1 MSQQE
6 TPENNKDDK
15 DKLTPWQLANQEYLK
30 MHPNES
36 KKQFTEESEQEISI
50 EDTEVKDEEDSER
63 LEDTEKSEEK
73 TEKKKLG
80 PVNGSFLD
88 RLPNIRH
95 ERNRRLYKRLTI
107 LIVLFMI
114 PALILLYYVSPL
126 SRLSGVSIEGN
137 EQISSE
143 EIANKL
149 NFSVGNNL
157 WSQYFQRNDHIDR
170 LKKQELRVQ
179 DASVRFDGINKF
191 VVDVKE
197 YKEVA
202 YLGHDNEYSPVLAN
216 GTVIPMNV
224 EKPQGTLPILEGFT
238 GPKRI
243 LEVMK
248 QYDALSEKVRQGVSQ
263 IKYAPTNENKG
274 LLQIFMNDGNQ
285 VLVSIHDMSQ
295 KMKYYPQV
303 VEEMNAQKMKGIVD
317 MEAGIYSYSYPEE
330 TTSDN
335 TEQNTIESTTE
346 NPPEE
351 TSPSVEN
358 D

>member
-6 TPENNKDDK
+6 TPENSKDEK
-15 DKLTPWQLANQEYLK
+15 EQLTPWQLANQEYLK
-30 MHPNES
+30 MHPNEAQNQLVEEANQDFLVENVEDTDEES
-36 KKQFTEESEQEISI
+36 SEQVKDTEEF
-50 EDTEVKDEEDSER
+50 
-63 LEDTEKSEEK
+63 EEK
-73 TEKKKLG
+73 AEQKKTG

-88 RLPNIRH
+88 RLPNVRH
-95 ERNRRLYKRLTI
+95 ERNKRLYRRLST

-114 PALILLYYVSPL
+114 PALVLLYYVSPL

-149 NFSVGNNL
+149 NFSIGSNL
-157 WSQYFQRNDHIDR
+157 WSQYIQRDDYIDR

-179 DASVRFDGINKF
+179 DASVHFNGINKF
-191 VVDVKE
+191 VVNVKE
-197 YKEVA
+197 YKEIA
-202 YLGHDNEYSPVLAN
+202 YIGHNNEYSPVLAN
-216 GTVIPMNV
+216 GTVIPTNI

-285 VLVSIHDMSQ
+285 VLVSIQDMSQ

-303 VEEMNAQKMKGIVD
+303 VEEMNAQEMKGIVD

-330 TTSDN
+330 TASDN
-335 TEQNTIESTTE
+335 TEQSTIGSTTE
-346 NPPEE
+346 TPDEE
-351 TSPSVEN
+351 TSPLAEN